1 MTVFSSPNRTTSFRY
16 VRVGWPS
23 MDELGELAG
32 VEGCSIEEN
41 QEATIKA
48 SGSLRVGGGWV
59 PSTLDDMVR
68 VYSTSTAP
76 GEEPVT
82 VCHGTFLVSVP
93 STSYGPAGAATEAD
107 LYGVLKI
114 LQDAKLT
121 DALPMAAGTP
131 TVEFAASLARRA
143 GLHVVAG
150 PSAHKVASAHGWD
163 VGTDLLT
170 VVNDCMGWAGF
181 SSASTD
187 GYGNVI
193 LSPYR
198 VPEEREVAAVLSDG
212 ERGGPICGV
221 AVSREH
227 DPASVPNVSVVVYSP
242 EEGEPQV
249 AVVRNDDP
257 SSEFSTV
264 RRSREVVHV
273 EEVTELSG
281 KASDKA
287 LSNLRSAMRVVDRYT
302 VDMLWWPLSIGEAVR
317 LDYRALGGTV
327 DAVLVKRSVSMTP
340 ALRCECVARRFVGY
354 FEATEVSR

>member
-1 MTVFSSPNRTTSFRY
+1 
-16 VRVGWPS
+16 
-23 MDELGELAG
+23 
-32 VEGCSIEEN
+32 
-41 QEATIKA
+41 
-48 SGSLRVGGGWV
+48 
-59 PSTLDDMVR
+59 
-68 VYSTSTAP
+68 
-76 GEEPVT
+76 
-82 VCHGTFLVSVP
+82 
-93 STSYGPAGAATEAD
+93 
-107 LYGVLKI
+107 
-114 LQDAKLT
+114 
-121 DALPMAAGTP
+121 MAAGTP

-264 RRSREVVHV
+264 RRSREVVRV